1 MCWEALGPYHSWDKI
16 LLCAQSLIRMK
27 IPEDMIQNP
36 KQQSKD
42 KQSLNVIYDVFF
54 TLTARGHHVPL
65 CQAIFNLSVCN

>member
-42 KQSLNVIYDVFF
+42 KQSLNVIYDVF
-54 TLTARGHHVPL
+54 LP
-65 CQAIFNLSVCN
+65 